1 MSSMPASRPPVVID
15 KFPDQPSP
23 THQRD
28 LARPAR
34 LASLVATGLPDSL
47 PEEAFDRVVRLA
59 TQVTGVP
66 VGLFSLVDDQR
77 QFFKAKAG
85 LEGANASV
93 CETPLS
99 SSFCQYV
106 VTTDRP
112 LAVAD
117 ARDHPMLHDNGAIN
131 GLDVVAY
138 LGTPIHAPSGDVI
151 GSLCAIDNKPRDWT
165 ETQAA
170 ALRDLA
176 AIIETELVLR
186 QAMAARALIMAEM
199 DHRVKNLFAM
209 VGGMVR
215 LSRRAHETADALA
228 ADLEAR
234 VGALAR
240 AHQLIVP
247 DAGLDAGAKAQVP
260 LIDLMTAL
268 LQPYDGADV
277 AIDRI
282 RLAGPVV
289 PLGPKA
295 ATSLALACHEMA
307 TNSLKYGALG
317 LPDGVLRL
325 DWLVQDGKLLLD
337 WAELTEKPVDLP
349 ADGSGFGSQ
358 LLEMTV
364 EGQLQGQITTV
375 TCDRGLRRQIRIP
388 AEMLVK

>member
-1 MSSMPASRPPVVID
+1 MIEN
-15 KFPDQPSP
+15 FPDQPSK
-23 THQRD
+23 THDRD
-28 LARPAR
+28 LANPAR
-34 LASLVATGLPDSL
+34 LAALAATGLQDSM
-47 PEEAFDRVVRLA
+47 PEDAFDRVVRLA

-66 VGLFSLVDDQR
+66 VGLFSLVDDHR

-85 LEGANASV
+85 LEGRDTLV
-93 CETPLS
+93 CETPLT

-112 LAVAD
+112 LAVGD
-117 ARDHPMLHDNGAIN
+117 ARAHPMLRDNGAVE
-131 GLDVVAY
+131 GLGVIAY
-138 LGTPIHAPSGDVI
+138 LGTPIHAPSGHVI
-151 GSLCAIDNKPRDWT
+151 GSLCAIDNKPHDWT
-165 ETQAA
+165 DGQLA

-186 QAMAARALIMAEM
+186 QTMAARALILSEM

-247 DAGLDAGAKAQVP
+247 SAAMDGSVHAGVA
-260 LIDLMTAL
+260 LIDLLNAL

-277 AIDRI
+277 LVDRI
-282 RLAGPVV
+282 RLYGPIV
-289 PLGPKA
+289 PLGQKA
-295 ATSLALACHEMA
+295 ATSLALACHELA

-325 DWLVQDGKLLLD
+325 DWSIQDGMLSLD
-337 WAELTEKPVDLP
+337 WSELTEKPVDLP
-349 ADGSGFGSQ
+349 VANNGFGSQ

-364 EGQLQGQITTV
+364 EGQLQGRIQTV
-375 TCDRGLRRQIRIP
+375 TCDRGLRREIRIP
-388 AEMLVK
+388 VEMLAL